1 LLLALHGLHEF
12 FESAKAGL
20 DLVERVV
27 ERLNLAGDLID
38 LRTLRLLLGLHLLLQ
53 CAQIGRHLVDGV
65 GALLDEALQDAHT
78 FVVGLLQT
86 GESILQLLDL
96 GLKLHHIFAD
106 GEGRRGAEDGGS
118 EDRSTG
124 ETERWDVEVKP
135 V

>member
-12 FESAKAGL
+12 LESAKAGL

-38 LRTLRLLLGLHLLLQ
+38 LRTLRVLLGLHLLLQ
-53 CAQIGRHLVDGV
+53 CAEIGCHLVDGV
-65 GALLDEALQDAHT
+65 GALLDEALKDAHT

-96 GLKLHHIFAD
+96 GLKLHHIFVD
-106 GEGRRGAEDGGS
+106 REGGRGAEDGGS
-118 EDRSTG
+118 EDRSAG
-124 ETERWDVEVKP
+124 ETER
-135 V
+135 